1 MFELTDTLTY
11 TVPIM
16 LSILTAETVA
26 DYIEPK
32 GIYDLVIECVETVSF
47 PTIFLSSF
55 RVVPFVL
62 L

>member
-16 LSILTAETVA
+16 LSILTAKTVA

-32 GIYDLVIECVETVSF
+32 GIYDLVIECVKTVSF
-47 PTIFLSSF
+47 PTFSLTSF
-55 RVVPFVL
+55 RVVLFVL

>member
-16 LSILTAETVA
+16 LSILTAKTVA

-32 GIYDLVIECVETVSF
+32 GIYDLVIECVGTVSF
-47 PTIFLSSF
+47 PTIFLTSF
-55 RVVPFVL
+55 RVVLFVL